1 MTHTYIPALDSGTL
15 LPEIND
21 EEEIETSLIQ
31 LKTDLNTVSNQV
43 KNFKQMNALTPDQET
58 QHEIAIALLQSQLN
72 AATRKLEQHS
82 DKFKRYQR

>member
-31 LKTDLNTVSNQV
+31 LKTDLNTVSN
-43 KNFKQMNALTPDQET
+43 
-58 QHEIAIALLQSQLN
+58 
-72 AATRKLEQHS
+72 
-82 DKFKRYQR
+82 